1 MTGRKYFTIF
11 KLLINFSSSV
21 FKIFPLGFRV
31 FLWNCITNHNQLV
44 FIGIRYCILKASLKK
59 CGDNIRVGSNVR
71 FIYWDRISIGN
82 NVSIHDNCYLD
93 GYGGI
98 KIGSVVSIAH
108 SSSILSSNHT
118 WNDSTIPIKYNSVI
132 KNEVIIKDDIWIG
145 CGVRVLAGVTIPQ
158 RSVIAAGAI
167 VNKTIYK
174 NGVYGGI
181 PAKLIKDL

>member
-1 MTGRKYFTIF
+1 MTGRNIF
-11 KLLINFSSSV
+11 IYSKSLINFVSKV
-21 FKIFPLGFRV
+21 LKFFPLCFRV
-31 FLWNCITNHNQLV
+31 FLWNCITNHNQLI
-44 FIGIRYCILKASLKK
+44 FIGLRYCLLKASLKK
-59 CGDNIRVGSNVR
+59 CGHNIRIGSNVR
-71 FIYWDRISIGN
+71 FIYWDRISIGD

-98 KIGSVVSIAH
+98 KIGNNVSIAH

-118 WNDSTIPIKYNSVI
+118 WDNPTLPIKYNSVI
-132 KNEVIIKDDIWIG
+132 KNEVTIKDDIWVG
-145 CGVRVLAGVTIPQ
+145 CGVRVLAGVNIPQ

-167 VNKTIYK
+167 VNKPIYK